1 MLGGGVGGEK
11 GEVVGTG
18 DVRLRGLG
26 CHLGA
31 IDCLF
36 VQGGAGRLSPKE
48 VWAGRF
54 VFRSKWGLF

>member
-1 MLGGGVGGEK
+1 MGGEK